1 MDQLYYHFLIFSNTQ
16 YIWYIFSSSCKLFTA
31 VTQSL
36 LMLFQYSSKAKMNSS
51 VENELNIICLIE
63 KQYKWITDIS
73 VSTNN
78 QVKHI

>member
-1 MDQLYYHFLIFSNTQ
+1 
-16 YIWYIFSSSCKLFTA
+16 
-31 VTQSL
+31 
-36 LMLFQYSSKAKMNSS
+36 MNSS